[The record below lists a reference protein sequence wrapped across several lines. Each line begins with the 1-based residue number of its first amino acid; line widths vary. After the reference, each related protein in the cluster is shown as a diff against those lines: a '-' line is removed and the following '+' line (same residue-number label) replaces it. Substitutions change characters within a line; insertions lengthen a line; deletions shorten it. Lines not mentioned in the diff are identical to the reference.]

1 MGRSAFD
8 SDGLREA
15 PRSPGL
21 GLPSEDD
28 DPGPQGDRGAAAA
41 SPVRDHAW
49 PDRSGRD
56 DAQVRASPEHG
67 PGLAETSSDPGV
79 RRRGLVRPHAVPSLS
94 DAEIAELFGLAP
106 AEIPHGAAPAGSQ
119 VAKGAPPV
127 TAPVPASRA
136 AGAPAISARAA
147 APAPDAAAPSAVA
160 PSAVAPS
167 GAALSGA
174 ALSGTASD
182 VPADVAAPITG
193 DATATVSTAA
203 PQPPA
208 GAATLAA
215 PAGAAPG
222 PAAVP
227 PDPGPSPRPS
237 PAAVK
242 ADAASA
248 PVLPAGSP
256 SPSPP
261 APPASADLFAALDA
275 SPAVAG
281 EGPQAAL
288 LPANAPS
295 DTDLL
300 AEHRARLRGRFL
312 RAGAESV
319 EDYEML
325 ELILFRAIPRRDV
338 KPIAKRLLKAFGDF
352 NHVISAPPR
361 RLAEITGMGE
371 AAVTELKIVEA
382 AAHRL
387 AQSRVLNRDAIQS
400 WDQLTAYLRQRL
412 AHEDTE
418 QFRVLFLDRRNVLIA
433 DEAQARGTVDHVPVY
448 PREVVRRAL
457 DLGASAL
464 VLVHNHPSGD
474 PTPSRAD
481 VDMTRRVMEACR
493 TVSVTLHDHV
503 VVGRGGVASFHA
515 LGLLDD

>member
-1 MGRSAFD
+1 MGRSACD

-21 GLPSEDD
+21 GLPSEDA

-41 SPVRDHAW
+41 PPDADHASPVRPGREVAATRGS
-49 PDRSGRD
+49 PD
-56 DAQVRASPEHG
+56 HG
-67 PGLAETSSDPGV
+67 PGMAETPGDPGS
-79 RRRGLVRPHAVPSLS
+79 RRRGLVRPHAVPPIS
-94 DAEIAELFGLAP
+94 DAEIAELFGLTPADAPHGVPP
-106 AEIPHGAAPAGSQ
+106 AEPRAAKDALPT
-119 VAKGAPPV
+119 V
-127 TAPVPASRA
+127 APVSASPMV
-136 AGAPAISARAA
+136 GTPAISAC
-147 APAPDAAAPSAVA
+147 APAPDPKASAPTAAA
-160 PSAVAPS
+160 
-167 GAALSGA
+167 AATE
-174 ALSGTASD
+174 TA
-182 VPADVAAPITG
+182 
-193 DATATVSTAA
+193 STAA
-203 PQPPA
+203 PPPA
-208 GAATLAA
+208 ATASANLGAS
-215 PAGAAPG
+215 AGPPSG
-222 PAAVP
+222 PAAVSS
-227 PDPGPSPRPS
+227 DPRPS
-237 PAAVK
+237 LRVSPAAGK
-242 ADAASA
+242 ADAGPA
-248 PVLPAGSP
+248 PVLPSASEDAA

-261 APPASADLFAALDA
+261 TWAPSRPTPAQAASDDLFAALDPA
-275 SPAVAG
+275 PAVAG
-281 EGPQAAL
+281 EGPQTAL

-300 AEHRARLRGRFL
+300 AEHRARLRARFL
-312 RAGAESV
+312 RAGADSV

-371 AAVTELKIVEA
+371 AAVAELKIVEA

-387 AQSRVLNRDAIQS
+387 AQSRVLHRDAIQS

-503 VVGRGGVASFHA
+503 VVGRDGVASFHA